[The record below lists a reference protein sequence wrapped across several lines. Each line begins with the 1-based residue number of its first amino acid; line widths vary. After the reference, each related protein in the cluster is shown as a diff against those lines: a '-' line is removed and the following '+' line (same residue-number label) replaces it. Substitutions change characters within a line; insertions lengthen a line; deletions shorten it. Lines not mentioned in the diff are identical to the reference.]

1 MEKTLYWRVIKLS
14 VKHDAV
20 WGKLRHGELRL
31 LRARGEGVLGVGSC
45 GARV

>member
-14 VKHDAV
+14 VKHDAI
-20 WGKLRHGELRL
+20 WGKLCHGESRL
-31 LRARGEGVLGVGSC
+31 LRARGEGVSGFGSC